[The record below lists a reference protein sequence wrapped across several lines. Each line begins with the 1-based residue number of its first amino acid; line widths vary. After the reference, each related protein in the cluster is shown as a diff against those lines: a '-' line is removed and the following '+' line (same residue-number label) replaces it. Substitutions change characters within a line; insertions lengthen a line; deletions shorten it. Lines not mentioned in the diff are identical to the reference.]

1 MTKLRLI
8 PAILFVASLAGS
20 AYADEV
26 KVRLYIEGA
35 F

>member
-8 PAILFVASLAGS
+8 PGILFVASLAGG